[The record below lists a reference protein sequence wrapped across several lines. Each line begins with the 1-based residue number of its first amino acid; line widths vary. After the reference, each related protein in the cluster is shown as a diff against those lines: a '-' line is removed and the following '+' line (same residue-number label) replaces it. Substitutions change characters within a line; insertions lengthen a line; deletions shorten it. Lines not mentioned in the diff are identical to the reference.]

1 MRTFVCVRP
10 TDSGNLVTIA
20 VRSPDPDGKAFLAQ
34 TISEVDWL
42 PLFIHSFICH
52 IFHQITHILLHI
64 LRQKV
69 PHILIK
75 LPL

>member
-42 PLFIHSFICH
+42 PLFIHSFIHSYATYFTKLH
-52 IFHQITHILLHI
+52 IFCCIFYVKKCRIF
-64 LRQKV
+64 
-69 PHILIK
+69 
-75 LPL
+75 